1 MLSVTLPST
10 FTNMKRVLQLISKS
24 TIGLM
29 RKLQMSTDAS
39 LGPCDLALVYNYSAT
54 TPTGAIPSVSAASAS
69 IGRGVAIIH
78 IHADTTAQKVQQV
91 QQQEKEK
98 INKMKWPHI
107 WSEDLVVIKDE
118 DEDKNNEKY
127 ETNETNTKNE
137 IHTTNETNE
146 TNETGTKLKVKVWT
160 AGRINVSVLIDRFEV
175 HVQRAVHQYA
185 LETHYWKRPIQKCL
199 DNLQSTWMEPITS
212 VMDSALALGAANV

>member
-1 MLSVTLPST
+1 MFLFL
-10 FTNMKRVLQLISKS
+10 FLFCFRV
-24 TIGLM
+24 GLM

-98 INKMKWPHI
+98 INKMKWPKLIVAVLLIH
-107 WSEDLVVIKDE
+107 VTVQ
-118 DEDKNNEKY
+118 NN
-127 ETNETNTKNE
+127 
-137 IHTTNETNE
+137 
-146 TNETGTKLKVKVWT
+146 
-160 AGRINVSVLIDRFEV
+160 R
-175 HVQRAVHQYA
+175 
-185 LETHYWKRPIQKCL
+185 HY
-199 DNLQSTWMEPITS
+199 M
-212 VMDSALALGAANV
+212 

>member
-1 MLSVTLPST
+1 EEKKEEEKEEEKKKEKNQQNQKSSSMSSFLESNNSNYPIDISTSNVYKEGDSELIQSVPDRMLSVTLPST

-98 INKMKWPHI
+98 INKNKMKWPHI

-146 TNETGTKLKVKVWT
+146 
-160 AGRINVSVLIDRFEV
+160 
-175 HVQRAVHQYA
+175 
-185 LETHYWKRPIQKCL
+185 
-199 DNLQSTWMEPITS
+199 
-212 VMDSALALGAANV
+212 